1 MANRRR
7 DSRGRFL
14 KGGRSGSA
22 PGRARSR
29 RRKPRS
35 LGALRGSRG
44 MRGMGSVYS
53 IKRTGM
59 GALSSTA
66 FKESILP
73 ILVGGGVAGGTLF
86 AIRKWLTPTGD
97 ATKDAIHKY
106 APLAGLGTGAIA
118 ALSLKW
124 LAGSDDAAV
133 GGLVAAAVVGGLGMV
148 MDMVA
153 PQVTMA
159 PAAALPSAGTEGY
172 RNRLG
177 MGAIVPEYGSGM
189 GAIVY
194 QPSANGRRPGSIGSY
209 GETVSLQGINTSVFG
224 TPGF

>member
-7 DSRGRFL
+7 NSRGQFVR
-14 KGGRSGSA
+14 GGGS
-22 PGRARSR
+22 S
-29 RRKPRS
+29 RRKPGRKP
-35 LGALRGSRG
+35 AHASRG
-44 MRGMGSVYS
+44 MKGLGSVYA
-53 IKRTGM
+53 IKRTGMSGMGM

-66 FKESILP
+66 FRESILP
-73 ILVGGGVAGGTLF
+73 ILVGGGIAGGTIF
-86 AIRKWLTPTGD
+86 AIRKWLTPSGD
-97 ATKDAIHKY
+97 ATKDAIIKY

-124 LAGSDDAAV
+124 LADSDDAAV

-153 PQVTMA
+153 PQLTAA
-159 PAAALPSAGTEGY
+159 PPSLPAGTEGY

-177 MGAIVPEYGSGM
+177 VGAIVPEYGSGM

-194 QPSANGRRPGSIGSY
+194 PPMANGQRSGSIGSY
-209 GETVSLQGINTSVFG
+209 GETVNLSGINTAVFG

>member
-7 DSRGRFL
+7 NSRGRFVS
-14 KGGRSGSA
+14 GGSKPAR
-22 PGRARSR
+22 RSR
-29 RRKPRS
+29 RARGAKPLARS
-35 LGALRGSRG
+35 
-44 MRGMGSVYS
+44 GMGSVYAV
-53 IKRTGM
+53 KRRGM
-59 GALSSTA
+59 GGLGALSSTA
-66 FKESILP
+66 FSESILP
-73 ILVGGGVAGGTLF
+73 ILVGGGLAGATIF
-86 AIRKWLTPTGD
+86 AIRKWVTPADTTTE
-97 ATKDAIHKY
+97 AVFKY
-106 APLAGLGTGAIA
+106 APLMGIGTGAVA

-153 PQVTMA
+153 PETTGAAAVASLPASGT
-159 PAAALPSAGTEGY
+159 PAANGY
-172 RNRLG
+172 RG

-194 QPSANGRRPGSIGSY
+194 QPMAAGGRRPGSIGSY
-209 GETVSLQGINTSVFG
+209 GETVNLSGINTSVFG